1 MAGVN
6 VKMGVS
12 GVSAF
17 KKGINE
23 SKQAV
28 KTFDEALKLNEAQL
42 KATGDAETY
51 LENKSKLLGQQMK
64 AQQQVVKQAE
74 AALEQMKRNGVSAS
88 STEFQRMQQQ
98 VMQARTKLMEIKGSM
113 EGAGSS
119 AKDLGDKISG
129 IGKGVAWDNV
139 AEGIGKITN
148 QLANG
153 ARAAVNFGKK
163 LIASAKGSTG
173 LADEIKTT
181 VDQYE
186 DMGLTADSYQRM
198 VKVAEFID
206 TPVDAILTARSRMA
220 KALTT
225 DKGVKNMEE
234 VLGITLNGQSSV
246 DLFWETGEALMNM
259 GESFDKEAAAQ
270 NLFGRSWRELRPLFK
285 AGRDEYEKMLAEQ
298 NVLTDEQVEKLG
310 KADDAIKSMEQEIE
324 TLKAKFWAENADT
337 ITSLLEWMVDN
348 KDAVVTAL
356 GAIGVAFG
364 GMKIVEMGA
373 NIGKVVD
380 GIKTLMNIGGG
391 GGAGGGVGG
400 VATGVGGAIKTALAA
415 GLKAAAPALGVT
427 ALALTPAIL
436 AQNATWAESESQRQ
450 ARIGAVG
457 TSQSANAEFVR
468 KAAEAV
474 TIRNGANADFGAM
487 EALLMGLSSRK
498 NQQKAELYNV
508 LQNAAPTAGSNT
520 WGLLNRLWGGEAMD
534 SATIHEMLENIT
546 DAFAAAEN
554 KVQVPVEPAVED
566 GAAEAI
572 SQEIGA
578 VPVTVIPQIA
588 GFGSHANGLPYVPF
602 DGYMAM
608 LHRGERIVP
617 AREVNSS
624 RNFSSNLYVES
635 MYMNN
640 GQDADGL
647 AAAIAAENRRMMS
660 GYGS

>member
-173 LADEIKTT
+173 LADEIKTA
-181 VDQYE
+181 VDRYE
-186 DMGLTADSYQRM
+186 DMGLTADRYQRM

-206 TPVDAILTARSRMA
+206 TPVDAILTARRRMA
-220 KALTT
+220 TALTT

-285 AGRDEYEKMLAEQ
+285 AGRDEYEKMLSEQ

-337 ITSLLEWMVDN
+337 ITSLLEWIVDN
-348 KDAVVTAL
+348 KDPVVTAL

-427 ALALTPAIL
+427 ALALTPAVL
-436 AQNATWAESESQRQ
+436 AQNAVWAESESQRQ

-554 KVQVPVEPAVED
+554 KVQVPVEPSVED

-624 RNFSSNLYVES
+624 RTFSSNLYVES

-647 AAAIAAENRRMMS
+647 AAAIAAANRRTMS

>member
-119 AKDLGDKISG
+119 AKDLGDKIG
-129 IGKGVAWDNV
+129 NIGKGVAWDNV

-206 TPVDAILTARSRMA
+206 TPVEAILTARSRMA

-285 AGRDEYEKMLAEQ
+285 AGRDEYEKMLSEQ

-337 ITSLLEWMVDN
+337 ITSLLEWIVDN
-348 KDAVVTAL
+348 KDPVVTAL

-380 GIKTLMNIGGG
+380 GIKTLMNLGGG

-427 ALALTPAIL
+427 ALALTPAVL
-436 AQNATWAESESQRQ
+436 AQNAVWAESESQRQ

-617 AREVNSS
+617 ARENVS

-640 GQDADGL
+640 GIDAQAL
-647 AAAIAAENRRMMS
+647 AQSIAAANRRS
-660 GYGS
+660 TAGYGS

>member
-119 AKDLGDKISG
+119 AKDLGDKIGG

-206 TPVDAILTARSRMA
+206 TPVEAILTARSRMA

-285 AGRDEYEKMLAEQ
+285 AGRDEYEKMLSEQ

-364 GMKIVEMGA
+364 SLKIVEMGA

-380 GIKTLMNIGGG
+380 GIKTLMNLGGG

-474 TIRNGANADFGAM
+474 TIRNGANADFGTM

-608 LHRGERIVP
+608 LHRGERVMP
-617 AREVNSS
+617 ARDNKSYTYNSNTYFGNVN
-624 RNFSSNLYVES
+624 L
-635 MYMNN
+635 NN
-640 GQDADGL
+640 GMEIEAL
-647 AAAIAAENRRMMS
+647 SESIARQNRKTQR

>member
-119 AKDLGDKISG
+119 AKDLGDKIGG

-206 TPVDAILTARSRMA
+206 TPVEAILTARSRMA

-285 AGRDEYEKMLAEQ
+285 AGRDEYEKMLSEQ

-364 GMKIVEMGA
+364 SLKIVEMGA

-380 GIKTLMNIGGG
+380 GIKTLMNLGGG

-474 TIRNGANADFGAM
+474 TIRNGANADFGTM

-640 GQDADGL
+640 GTDAQAL
-647 AAAIAAENRRMMS
+647 AQSIAAANRRSMA